1 MSNMNRFE
9 QLADAE
15 EDNEVEDMEE
25 HLI

>member
-1 MSNMNRFE
+1 MNRFE